1 MEVIDQ
7 VITGVLNF
15 LINFNPI
22 LLYFLISLLAYLE
35 CAAFFGVFVP
45 GETFVVLAG
54 ILASKGLLE
63 INLLI
68 PIVGIAAHLG
78 DISGYY
84 LGKKFGFAILDRAKR
99 LKLIL
104 PDHLNQASEFLKRYG
119 SKTIIVARFIG
130 FLRAVAPFLMGAALV
145 PLKDFLVYDLIG
157 SFLWATFFLLG
168 GFYLGESFT
177 LIERYLGRAGS
188 VAILVILGFVFGR
201 KLILN
206 AVKTLETARKRYLAE
221 IWLSLSFLS
230 GLGLLV
236 YLGREARE
244 YDILVEMKFLNWLVA
259 LRNDWLTLIFTL
271 LTSLG
276 SGYFV
281 FLFVVGAVFVFLLRK
296 RYFDALLFSL
306 AVVISTGLGSL
317 LKLIIKTGRPNIPL
331 ISVPLYSFSFPSGH
345 VIASSIVF
353 WVLGWIIFREAQT
366 SGRYLALFFFLLPL
380 GVGFSRLYFGY
391 HWPVDI
397 AGGYA
402 VAFIIF
408 SFWVYFYEQGRRRRG
423 EA

>member
-1 MEVIDQ
+1 
-7 VITGVLNF
+7 
-15 LINFNPI
+15 
-22 LLYFLISLLAYLE
+22 LLAYLE
-35 CAAFFGVFVP
+35 CAAFLGVFVP
-45 GETFVVLAG
+45 GETFVILAG

-68 PIVGIAAHLG
+68 PIVGIAAHIG

-84 LGKKFGFAILDRAKR
+84 LGKKFGFAILDRAIR

-130 FLRAVAPFLMGAALV
+130 
-145 PLKDFLVYDLIG
+145 
-157 SFLWATFFLLG
+157 FLWATFFLLG

-188 VAILVILGFVFGR
+188 VAILVILAFVFGR

-221 IWLSLSFLS
+221 IWLGLSFLS

-281 FLFVVGAVFVFLLRK
+281 FLFVVAAVFVFLLRK

-306 AVVISTGLGSL
+306 AVVISSGLGSL

-353 WVLGWIIFREAQT
+353 WVMGWIIFREAQT